1 MTIEGPKSN
10 STAVLGYPIPKRW
23 RNGPFGIEGTDME
36 FTTDWTTPGHTGV
49 PVPLTAAG
57 PGADQLD
64 GANDNTDV
72 FEVAREVLTATP

>member
-10 STAVLGYPIPKRW
+10 STSVLGYPIPKRW
-23 RNGPFGIEGTDME
+23 RNGPFTIEGTDKR

-57 PGADQLD
+57 PESERLS
-64 GANDNTDV
+64 GANDNTEV
-72 FEVAREVLTATP
+72 FDVARQVLTGSG